1 MSFKVK
7 IEIPVA
13 WDCEDIQKILSEIQ
27 LKLISDTKQIKKL
40 KRWQEYISDYQS
52 AEVRIEKTTDF

>member
-1 MSFKVK
+1 MSFRVK

-27 LKLISDTKQIKKL
+27 LQLTRDTKQIKKL
-40 KRWQEYISDYQS
+40 KLWQEYISDYQN
-52 AEVRIEKTTDF
+52 AEVKIEKVTNR